1 MERPERENEERFPTF
16 PAPSGKEELL
26 SVGQKELK
34 FYLYQCFKDGEAMA
48 LMYPEGG
55 KIEVTMIFSFSSHT
69 DGMENGNLNGNC
81 YKD

>member
-34 FYLYQCFKDGEAMA
+34 LYSQQCFKDGEEMA

-55 KIEVTMIFSFSSHT
+55 KI
-69 DGMENGNLNGNC
+69 
-81 YKD
+81 